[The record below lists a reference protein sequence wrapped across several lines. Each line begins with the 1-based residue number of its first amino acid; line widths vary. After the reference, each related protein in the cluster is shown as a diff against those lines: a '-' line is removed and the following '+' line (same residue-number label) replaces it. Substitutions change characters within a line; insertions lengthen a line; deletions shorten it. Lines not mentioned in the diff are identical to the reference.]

1 MEGWRGRQR
10 QSRWRVKKKSLHGK
24 KVTCVMTS
32 CVIIFFQQ
40 RRVIRARK
48 CMNDGQ
54 WVTWVSVSTVS
65 ASLVSSLPVA
75 DRVVL
80 LSSEED
86 KAALTPSV
94 CAPPLSGLC
103 WFNPGGQQPGL
114 TAPRHRHV
122 IYGPALRAQSR
133 WPLRFNPCRL
143 ISHSSR
149 GRQHSDWWSFTHPRA
164 KESLSKVSQSS
175 WPR

>member
-1 MEGWRGRQR
+1 
-10 QSRWRVKKKSLHGK
+10 
-24 KVTCVMTS
+24 MTS

-122 IYGPALRAQSR
+122 IYGRLWEHRADDHSDSTPAILSATHQEGDNTQTGGRLLIPEPRNRWAKSVRAVDLGSR
-133 WPLRFNPCRL
+133 
-143 ISHSSR
+143 ISRDSSR
-149 GRQHSDWWSFTHPRA
+149 DGRW
-164 KESLSKVSQSS
+164 
-175 WPR
+175 